1 MISRT
6 LVSTFRA
13 QMALNRAGL
22 LKNSL
27 KPSLIGLGIRNSSHG
42 HEEVDIMDPKL
53 YPPGYHPATMDEFP
67 VPQGSWAEHHAKLQA
82 KYNRHL
88 IIGVLFFFGTL
99 YWTLVHDPIDFQGM
113 PASVG
118 KNPPLFSARTPGITY
133 KAPHEQ

>member
-6 LVSTFRA
+6 LIAGLRA
-13 QMALNRAGL
+13 QMALNRQPL
-22 LKNSL
+22 LKNVVKSSL
-27 KPSLIGLGIRNSSHG
+27 VGPLVRNSSHG
-42 HEEVDIMDPKL
+42 HGEVDIMDPKL

-67 VPQGSWAEHHAKLQA
+67 VPQGSWSEHNAKLQA

-88 IIGVLFFFGTL
+88 VVGLLFFFGTL
-99 YWTLVHDPIDFQGM
+99 YWTLVHDPIDFQGT

-133 KAPHEQ
+133 KGPNES